1 LPKTPHEYESLL
13 KSEMRCHKCQT
24 VCKNVPEL
32 KVHLKEE
39 WEKEKKAKLRV

>member
-1 LPKTPHEYESLL
+1 
-13 KSEMRCHKCQT
+13 MRCHKCRA

-39 WEKEKKAKLRV
+39 WDKEKKAKLRT